1 MQKLKVVFTGGGT
14 GGHVYPN
21 IAIYEAIKEKYPESS
36 FLYVGTKSGA
46 ENRIIKNFS
55 QPIDFVHIL
64 SRGIPQNIKS
74 LKTIVAL
81 FYILMGMIK
90 SFFILRNFK
99 PDIVIGSGGYV
110 AAPVLLA
117 AAVLKLK
124 VFIHEQNAVPGRL
137 NRYIAKFSNRIG
149 VSFLSTSRF
158 FPEHKVSVTGYP
170 LRKSIRSKKENNIKE
185 TLKIPENN
193 QVLFVCGGSSGARTI
208 NNAIAEIIPALLGI
222 DRLSIIISTGRGY
235 SKEYRAFDDTVNI
248 FQKIGIPSEIEGKLI
263 VKEYFDNID
272 EIYSISDL
280 IVSRAG
286 AGSLKEI
293 TTVGIPS
300 ILIPKID
307 LPGDHQILNALEV
320 QKIGGARIVYEDVV
334 RKNDKRI
341 ISVPEIT
348 LLKVIKDLISDLQTL
363 DQMKK
368 NLQKLD
374 KRDSTELILN
384 EIDQIVTIE
393 KKVEEKQIKIFYL
406 QSEGN
411 EKSFELIFDSTTL
424 GNSFLSDIYL
434 EELENDVLFKI
445 KNINKGSTLILKRI
459 KGKIVLNG
467 EEIKDWCEIRE
478 GDRIELVNH
487 SYILKSYLEKIE
499 EVYLEK
505 STASKI
511 WGSSFGIMISRIGG
525 FFREVVMAAIF
536 GAGKAMSIFAVGLT
550 ISNFMRRIVAENA
563 LENAFLPIFLRFFH
577 RSSRKKTWE
586 STSSIINVTLFLSFT
601 FTILGILFTPLIIKS
616 LFPAFIEKGMLNE
629 TINMTRLMFPYLF
642 LVTVAAIL
650 ATFLKG
656 FNRFGIA
663 EASAIFFSIGTI
675 SGILVLHSISGIY
688 SLAIGVLLGGIM
700 QIGFLFPFVAKIF
713 RNKSLQF
720 FYKPVIN
727 FTSTSNKKYY
737 SQIGPITLDVFLSN
751 TSEIVAQILAS
762 ALRVGAIAY
771 LYFARTIFRL
781 PFAIISQAIN
791 SVILKEF
798 SDSIALFSKDKAKKL
813 FIDGIKTNLFL
824 LMPISI
830 FMIIL
835 AEPLVSIILGR
846 GQFNTSNVISTSYA
860 LQFYAV
866 GLIGWGIHSFTVRIF
881 SARMDIKTS
890 MILNFFM
897 LAANISLCLVLVK
910 TSLDYAGLALA
921 TSISYLIFSVIRIVV
936 LKKRLAREDIIISYK
951 KILLSFGKTLFA
963 SLLMVIVLVET
974 KFIFNKIQFKSRV
987 LEDIVL
993 LISMVF
999 IGTAI
1004 YFLSSLLMK
1013 NTEILILRKTFRKK
1027 RSQIPLS
1034 MLSPF
1039 GFFKKV
1045 SADPQKFRDNYLY
1058 KINIYLSSQK
1068 WEIRNIGVKLIGLF
1082 NQVSKSEYLFD
1093 ILKSKTEKGFIKR
1106 NALVSLQQLNIWN
1119 PELKALVYKLLT
1131 DTYYEVRV
1139 AAINYITHC
1148 MTIEDYA
1155 YFKDS
1160 IYKKLKHSGIE
1171 EKMACLKLIGKF
1183 GGKDD
1188 VEKLGHFCLS
1198 SNSLI
1203 REELLETFFSLYKRK
1218 ILSKIETKDYLDRI
1232 LITSNNL
1239 NPEFRLKSILK
1250 KIYKELDKK

>member
-1 MQKLKVVFTGGGT
+1 
-14 GGHVYPN
+14 
-21 IAIYEAIKEKYPESS
+21 
-36 FLYVGTKSGA
+36 
-46 ENRIIKNFS
+46 
-55 QPIDFVHIL
+55 
-64 SRGIPQNIKS
+64 
-74 LKTIVAL
+74 
-81 FYILMGMIK
+81 
-90 SFFILRNFK
+90 
-99 PDIVIGSGGYV
+99 
-110 AAPVLLA
+110 
-117 AAVLKLK
+117 
-124 VFIHEQNAVPGRL
+124 
-137 NRYIAKFSNRIG
+137 
-149 VSFLSTSRF
+149 
-158 FPEHKVSVTGYP
+158 
-170 LRKSIRSKKENNIKE
+170 
-185 TLKIPENN
+185 
-193 QVLFVCGGSSGARTI
+193 
-208 NNAIAEIIPALLGI
+208 
-222 DRLSIIISTGRGY
+222 
-235 SKEYRAFDDTVNI
+235 
-248 FQKIGIPSEIEGKLI
+248 
-263 VKEYFDNID
+263 
-272 EIYSISDL
+272 
-280 IVSRAG
+280 
-286 AGSLKEI
+286 
-293 TTVGIPS
+293 
-300 ILIPKID
+300 
-307 LPGDHQILNALEV
+307 
-320 QKIGGARIVYEDVV
+320 
-334 RKNDKRI
+334 
-341 ISVPEIT
+341 
-348 LLKVIKDLISDLQTL
+348 
-363 DQMKK
+363 
-368 NLQKLD
+368 
-374 KRDSTELILN
+374 
-384 EIDQIVTIE
+384 
-393 KKVEEKQIKIFYL
+393 
-406 QSEGN
+406 
-411 EKSFELIFDSTTL
+411 
-424 GNSFLSDIYL
+424 
-434 EELENDVLFKI
+434 
-445 KNINKGSTLILKRI
+445 
-459 KGKIVLNG
+459 
-467 EEIKDWCEIRE
+467 
-478 GDRIELVNH
+478 
-487 SYILKSYLEKIE
+487 
-499 EVYLEK
+499 
-505 STASKI
+505 
-511 WGSSFGIMISRIGG
+511 
-525 FFREVVMAAIF
+525 
-536 GAGKAMSIFAVGLT
+536 
-550 ISNFMRRIVAENA
+550 
-563 LENAFLPIFLRFFH
+563 
-577 RSSRKKTWE
+577 
-586 STSSIINVTLFLSFT
+586 
-601 FTILGILFTPLIIKS
+601 
-616 LFPAFIEKGMLNE
+616 
-629 TINMTRLMFPYLF
+629 
-642 LVTVAAIL
+642 
-650 ATFLKG
+650 
-656 FNRFGIA
+656 
-663 EASAIFFSIGTI
+663 
-675 SGILVLHSISGIY
+675 
-688 SLAIGVLLGGIM
+688 
-700 QIGFLFPFVAKIF
+700 
-713 RNKSLQF
+713 
-720 FYKPVIN
+720 
-727 FTSTSNKKYY
+727 
-737 SQIGPITLDVFLSN
+737 
-751 TSEIVAQILAS
+751 
-762 ALRVGAIAY
+762 
-771 LYFARTIFRL
+771 L

-1045 SADPQKFRDNYLY
+1045 SADPQKFRDDYLY

-1188 VEKLGHFCLS
+1188 VETLGHFCLS